1 MTWAV
6 TAVFLSTETA
16 RMFWVIVGLS
26 LALPRLLPEP
36 WGGARADYPERSNAP
51 TS

>member
-6 TAVFLSTETA
+6 TAFFLSTETA

-26 LALPRLLPEP
+26 LALPRLLPEL
-36 WGGARADYPERSNAP
+36 GRGEADYPARSNAP